1 MAHARQASP
10 GRYAQNGG
18 GNISTV
24 LIVDDDSA
32 FRKFLRTLF
41 EYAGFE
47 FCAEATSSVEA
58 TEKARHLSPKLA
70 ILDFSMPGIDTLQL
84 ARDLRT
90 IMPELTIFMLTAER
104 NLHIEKQALSSGV
117 SAVFSKL
124 DDLDSL
130 LTNAR
135 AVCGI
140 K

>member
-1 MAHARQASP
+1 ME
-10 GRYAQNGG
+10 

-41 EYAGFE
+41 EHGGFE
-47 FCAEATSSVEA
+47 FCAEATSGMEA
-58 TEKARHLSPKLA
+58 IEKAKHLSPNLV
-70 ILDFSMPGIDTLQL
+70 ILDFSMPGMDGLQL
-84 ARDLRT
+84 ARNLWT
-90 IMPELTIFMLTAER
+90 IMPELTIFMLTADR
-104 NLHIEKQALSSGV
+104 SLHIEKEALSCGI

-124 DDLDSL
+124 DDLETL

-135 AVCGI
+135 VVCGI